1 MFLLGLC
8 TLTGAYALELFGHL
22 PGIFVLAGCA
32 VTAVAC
38 LKFRFLHPLAFFL
51 LGFAIMGFSAGAQL
65 AERLDPA
72 MAGQSVAVTAR
83 VVNFPTTE
91 GETVR
96 FVVQPVNRP
105 DLPDRIRLTWFEPE
119 VMPAIG
125 EAWQLQ
131 LRLKRPRGYANPDG
145 FDFEGWLFRE
155 RIGATGYI
163 DSEEGNYRI
172 FGGQPDLI
180 TRLRKKFVT
189 RVAAILPEDD
199 ASAVL
204 MAIGAG
210 ARHNITRQQWDL
222 YARTGT
228 SHLMAIS
235 GLHIGL
241 AAGCAYLLAWALFAP
256 FCTRRNLRD
265 IALLTAIAAA
275 GTYAALSG
283 FAVPS
288 RRAFLM
294 ACVAGAAILLRRRV
308 QLGPLLAIPCFAI
321 FISNPLAILAPG
333 FKLSFAAVALLIL
346 TAQQHV
352 HVRQG
357 HRWRV
362 LNTSLTA
369 IKRLGLLQ
377 LALLA
382 GLFPLTVLIFG
393 RFSAVAPAIN
403 MLVLPVFNFVTVPL
417 TLAGA
422 LLNGPFEAAGNFL
435 LKGAYHSIGLIL
447 HLVKFVG
454 EVGISSH
461 LTSDLSAV
469 FVIVA
474 IIPVTFVFLPGGWPG
489 RKLAIVAI
497 VAVLLHKPAP
507 PPFACLDLH
516 VLDVG
521 QGLAVVIQTSE
532 QTLLFDTGPAFR
544 NGGNVAEMVVLPFL
558 RGRGITRVDRLFVS
572 HGDQDHAGGVQ
583 AILAGIEVRKI
594 MVGETLAL
602 PGRPQTQCVAG
613 INWRTDGVDFSILHP
628 RYDAPWVRNNA
639 SCVLEVAAGHFR
651 ILLSGDIE
659 SPVEKLLAH
668 RSAFSAS
675 DIVLVPHHGSRTS
688 SSDDF
693 VDATGPALAIVSASF
708 GNQWGFPKAEVVA
721 RLRASGADVLSTA
734 TAGAISQR
742 VCSGSGPESL
752 NRERVDFRKYWHDT

>member
-8 TLTGAYALELFGHL
+8 TLTGAYALELFGYL
-22 PGIFVLAGCA
+22 PGTIVLTGCA
-32 VTAVAC
+32 ATGAAC
-38 LKFRFLHPLAFFL
+38 LKCRFLWPLAFFL
-51 LGFAIMGFSAGAQL
+51 LGFAIMGFSARAQL

-72 MAGQSVAVTAR
+72 MASQSLAVEAR

-91 GETVR
+91 GDTVR
-96 FVVQPVNRP
+96 FVVRPVNRT
-105 DLPDRIRLTWFEPE
+105 DLPDRIRLTWFKPE
-119 VMPAIG
+119 VIPAIG
-125 EAWQLQ
+125 ESWQLQ
-131 LRLKRPRGYANPDG
+131 LRLKRPRGYANPGG

-163 DSEEGNYRI
+163 DSDEGSYRI
-172 FGGQPDLI
+172 IGDQPDLI
-180 TRLRKKFVT
+180 TRLRKTFAA
-189 RVAAILPEDD
+189 RVAAILPADD

-204 MAIGAG
+204 MAIGVG
-210 ARHNITRQQWDL
+210 ARHNISRQQWDL

-241 AAGCAYLLAWALFAP
+241 AAGCAYLLGWALFAP

-288 RRAFLM
+288 RRALLM
-294 ACVAGAAILLRRRV
+294 ACVAGAAILLRRRL

-333 FKLSFAAVALLIL
+333 FKLSFAAVALLIQ

-352 HVRQG
+352 HGMQG

-362 LNTSLTA
+362 LNAALTA
-369 IKRLGLLQ
+369 CKRLGLLQ

-403 MLVLPVFNFVTVPL
+403 ILVLPLFNFVTVPL

-422 LLNGPFEAAGNFL
+422 LLSGPFEVAGDFL
-435 LKGAYHSIGLIL
+435 LKGAYHSIRLIL
-447 HLVKFVG
+447 QLVKFVG
-454 EVGISSH
+454 EAGFSSYR
-461 LTSDLSAV
+461 TSELSV
-469 FVIVA
+469 LFVIIA
-474 IIPVTFVFLPGGWPG
+474 IIPATYVFLPAGWPG

-497 VAVLLHKPAP
+497 IAVLMYKPAR
-507 PPFACLDLH
+507 PPF
-516 VLDVG
+516 LDVG

-532 QTLLFDTGPAFR
+532 QALLFDTGPAFR
-544 NGGNVAEMVVLPFL
+544 NGGNAAEMVVLPFL
-558 RGRGITRVDRLFVS
+558 RGRGIGQLDRLIVS
-572 HGDQDHAGGVQ
+572 HGDQDHAGGAQ
-583 AILAGIEVRKI
+583 TILTGIEVRKI
-594 MVGETLAL
+594 MVGEALTL

-613 INWRTDGVDFSILHP
+613 IKWQTDGIDFSILHP

-639 SCVLEVAAGHFR
+639 SCVVEVTAGHYR
-651 ILLSGDIE
+651 ILLTGDIE
-659 SPVEKLLAH
+659 APVEKLLAH
-668 RSAFSAS
+668 RLAFSAS

-688 SSDDF
+688 SSDEF

-708 GNQWGFPKAEVVA
+708 GNQWGFPKAEVVG
-721 RLRASGADVLSTA
+721 RLRASGAEVLSTA

-742 VCSGSGPESL
+742 ICAGSAPEAAV
-752 NRERVDFRKYWHDT
+752 RERIDFRKYWHDR